1 MATTY
6 KYQREYD
13 YKYQRKMFTGDV
25 TVDFPGDWEDNSSI
39 VIVHDQPLP
48 FTLKGI
54 IPRVTVNDD

>member
-1 MATTY
+1 MPEIFQ
-6 KYQREYD
+6 KEYD

-25 TVDFPGDWEDNSSI
+25 TVDFPGDWDDYASVI
-39 VIVHDQPLP
+39 IVHDQPLP